1 MPGSTRTMALGL
13 VRATGLVAGV
23 FASTVGIVYL
33 VSAVLQPQ
41 VVWLLDGPGNVS
53 GLVTLPLELRIVH
66 AATGVVACTTVAALA
81 FILAGLARRVRGG
94 VAFVPA
100 ITRAAWALA
109 IVLASGS
116 WLAQIGENVAV
127 RSGVAY
133 PDRGNVTTLDPGTLP
148 LRWEVGP
155 ATLLP
160 DLPYLGLA
168 LVLAMLASIIH
179 SGERLQR
186 ETEGLV

>member
-1 MPGSTRTMALGL
+1 MPSSTRTITLGL
-13 VRATGLVAGV
+13 ARATGLVAGV
-23 FASTVGIVYL
+23 LASTAGIVYL

-66 AATGVVACTTVAALA
+66 AATVVVACATVAIMA
-81 FILAGLARRVRGG
+81 FILVALARRVRDG

-100 ITRAAWALA
+100 ISRAAWALA
-109 IVLASGS
+109 IVLAVGS

-133 PDRGNVTTLDPGTLP
+133 PDAGNVAGLDPATLP
-148 LRWEVGP
+148 LRWEIGP

-168 LVLAMLASIIH
+168 LVLAMLASIIQ